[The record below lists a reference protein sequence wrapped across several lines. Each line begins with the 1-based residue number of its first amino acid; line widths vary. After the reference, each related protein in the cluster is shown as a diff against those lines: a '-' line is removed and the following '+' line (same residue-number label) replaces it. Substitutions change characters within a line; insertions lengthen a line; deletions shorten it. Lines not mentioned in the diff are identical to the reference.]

1 MWSGGFGELTA
12 ENVKYFFER
21 HLNPDLASSIA
32 SEYALLDNV
41 EVTGP
46 YSGIIHLKAPSA
58 SFWSVTMVYTTGAI
72 VSKTAAEAA
81 GGYFEAV
88 PMATIGP

>member
-1 MWSGGFGELTA
+1 
-12 ENVKYFFER
+12 
-21 HLNPDLASSIA
+21 
-32 SEYALLDNV
+32 
-41 EVTGP
+41 
-46 YSGIIHLKAPSA
+46 
-58 SFWSVTMVYTTGAI
+58 MVYTTGAI